1 MKILYYDCFSGISGD
16 MNLGALVDLGV
27 DPDYLTREL
36 SKLSISEEFELKF
49 SSGQK
54 HAITGTKAHVILKEK
69 DESHRHLSD
78 IDKIIDE
85 SPLSDYVK
93 KTSKKIFRIIA
104 EAEGKIHGKPAES
117 VHFHEVGA
125 IDSIVDI
132 IGAALCFDYLKPDLV
147 MASSVELGGGLV
159 KCAHGTMPVPAPAT
173 MEILRGIPVKTG
185 LVDSE
190 TTTPTGAAILA
201 FAVDEFK
208 DKFSLSVSKIGYG
221 LGTKDFDIPNILRVY
236 LAEGPDQEESQLM
249 IEANIDDMNPE
260 FYSFV
265 EDKLFEAGALDVFKV
280 PIMMKKS
287 RPGIKL
293 SVLCKRKSEKEIE
306 DIFFLHTTTLG
317 VRKYPVE
324 KSMLERK
331 TLTIKT
337 PWGEVAIK
345 QGLKNGHILKQKPE
359 YDQCAKI
366 AQENKLPLEE
376 VYREIRS
383 ILEEM

>member
-293 SVLCKRKSEKEIE
+293 SVLCKRKSEKEIQ

>member
-54 HAITGTKAHVILKEK
+54 HAITGTKAHVILREK